1 MNIRR
6 LDHAS
11 FLVKDV
17 ERSRHFY
24 IEVLGLRELA
34 RPKSSEVSGAWLT
47 NAEHSF
53 EVHLIGEIEEGRKG
67 QLHGQYRRD
76 EVAQGYGIHVAF
88 EVDDLEATIHDLRA
102 HNVEIIGGPIPRG
115 DGVQRV
121 FICDPD
127 EYIIEL
133 FVKEIEI

>member
-1 MNIRR
+1 MNIRK
-6 LDHAS
+6 LGHAS

-17 ERSRHFY
+17 ERSRRFY
-24 IEVLGLRELA
+24 SQVLGLHELP
-34 RPKSSEVSGAWLT
+34 RPNSDVTGAWLT
-47 NAEHSF
+47 NADHSF
-53 EVHLIGEIEEGRKG
+53 EVHLIGEIEVGRKA

-76 EVAQGYGIHVAF
+76 EAAQGYGTHVAF

-102 HNVEIIGGPIPRG
+102 SNVEIIGGPIPRG

-127 EYIIEL
+127 DYVIEL
-133 FVKEIEI
+133 FVWETR